1 MVSLRKFVIC
11 AFFIED
17 LENRRCIALSGTLV
31 LMLVVCFPMMAGIVA
46 LWMAFIFLLSPN

>member
-11 AFFIED
+11 AFNIED

-46 LWMAFIFLLSPN
+46 LWMAFIFLLSPD

>member
-17 LENRRCIALSGTLV
+17 LENRRCIALSRTLV